1 MEKREVRGLR
11 WARALRGRPSCI
23 PVGRARGIKALGVRY
38 ERELAKELREAKRGV
53 WFEFED
59 SKGHGFCQVDF
70 LMAWGPKPPRP
81 LVIEV
86 KHTWT
91 KEAREELERLYLPI
105 VWLASGRE
113 PLGVVICKRL
123 VPEAPWAVH
132 DLESAALCAAPLHWI
147 GKGPLLRRPF
157 GPPLVGEARVSV
169 G

>member
-1 MEKREVRGLR
+1 M
-11 WARALRGRPSCI
+11 CI
-23 PVGRARGIKALGVRY
+23 PVGRPRGVKALGVRY
-38 ERELAKELREAKRGV
+38 ERELAKELWEAKRGV

-59 SKGHGFCQVDF
+59 QRGHGFCQVDF
-70 LMAWGPKPPRP
+70 LMKWGSGEAAKRP

-91 KEAREELERLYLPI
+91 REAREELERLYLPI

-113 PLGVVICKRL
+113 PIGVVICKRL
-123 VPEAPWAVH
+123 TPEAPRAVS
-132 DLESAALCAAPLHWI
+132 DLESAALYAAPLHWI

-157 GPPLVGEARVSV
+157 GPPLVGEARACV